1 MTGNGGSV
9 GKSWGGLLAF
19 LLPAQDNH
27 RLFIKQGSEMKIIQE
42 SKSIR
47 DIRFKHSAEFKDS
60 VYIVTVSAVILLLL
74 TSGVI

>member
-9 GKSWGGLLAF
+9 GKSGCGLLAIS
-19 LLPAQDNH
+19 LPHPDRH

-47 DIRFKHSAEFKDS
+47 DLRFKHSAEFKDS